1 MIIADVGPVLP
12 ALTLARE
19 TLDAFEVAYLICL
32 QDNDIA
38 IVLPAAA
45 SRQAATVHRA
55 ISTQLQRRIRAG
67 LSAPADIPD
76 IRLSVSQARVLPR
89 TARDHLIACSRSP
102 K

>member
-55 ISTQLQRRIRAG
+55 ISTQLPTAHPRGAQR
-67 LSAPADIPD
+67 
-76 IRLSVSQARVLPR
+76 PR
-89 TARDHLIACSRSP
+89 
-102 K
+102 